1 LFNAFITRRPIF
13 AILHQNS
20 SGKEIIESSRWGIVS
35 SYNDRMPETKFQ
47 ENILADIKNW
57 LNINQH
63 DQWNFDDQIANDYSI
78 ATLTSQLNDSIKAVL
93 KTAV

>member
-1 LFNAFITRRPIF
+1 
-13 AILHQNS
+13 
-20 SGKEIIESSRWGIVS
+20 
-35 SYNDRMPETKFQ
+35 MPETKFQ